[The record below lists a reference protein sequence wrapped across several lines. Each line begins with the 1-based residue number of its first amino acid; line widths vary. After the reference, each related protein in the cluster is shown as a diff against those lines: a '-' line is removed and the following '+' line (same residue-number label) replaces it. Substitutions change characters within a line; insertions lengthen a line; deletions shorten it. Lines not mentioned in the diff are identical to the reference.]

1 MAAQASSVPSDGASV
16 SYPRSVETAARLTRF
31 SHGAGCACKLG
42 PRDLTHV
49 MELLGPVEKPEDVLV
64 SEETGDDAA
73 VYRLSE
79 DSALVLTL
87 DFFTPLVD
95 DAADWGRIAA
105 ANAIS
110 DVYAMGG
117 TPKIALNIAGWPVDE
132 LPLELLADVLGG
144 AREIATRAGV
154 AVVGGHTITTEK
166 EPLFGMAVTGSVDP
180 DRVVRNST
188 AAAGMRL
195 FLSKPIGT
203 GLITT
208 AIKRGLTDEAHA
220 RLAID
225 TMTTLNAEAAA
236 AMVRD
241 GAAAGTDVTG
251 FGLLGHLRRMLEA
264 SGCAAVV
271 RADAVPLLP
280 DVLSLAQR
288 DVVAGGTKRNHAW
301 LQEVADWGELTTPE
315 QIVLADAQTSGGL
328 LVATTGAMD
337 PSLFAEIGETV
348 DGRPG
353 SIGVTG
359 RIRE

>member
-1 MAAQASSVPSDGASV
+1 VD
-16 SYPRSVETAARLTRF
+16 TAPRLTTF

-42 PRDLTHV
+42 PRDLTRV
-49 MELLGPVEKPEDVLV
+49 MDLLGPVAKPGDVLV

-73 VYRLSE
+73 VYRLG
-79 DSALVLTL
+79 DGDALVLTL

-95 DAADWGRIAA
+95 DPADWGRIAA

-117 TPKIALNIAGWPVDE
+117 TPRVALNIAGWPVDE
-132 LPLELLADVLGG
+132 LPLELLADVLRG
-144 AREIATRAGV
+144 AREIATRADV

-188 AAAGMRL
+188 AKPGMRL

-208 AIKRGLTDEAHA
+208 AIKRGATDQEHA
-220 RLAID
+220 RLAVD
-225 TMTTLNAEAAA
+225 TMTTLNADAAA

-241 GAAAGTDVTG
+241 GASAATDVTG

-264 SGCAAVV
+264 SGCAAVI

-280 DVLSLAQR
+280 DVLSLARR

-301 LQEVADWGELTTPE
+301 LQEVVDWGELTTPE

-328 LVATTGAMD
+328 LVASASAMD
-337 PSLFAEIGETV
+337 SAFFEEVGETI
-348 DGRPG
+348 PG
-353 SIGVTG
+353 APGAITVTG
-359 RIRE
+359 RVRE

>member
-1 MAAQASSVPSDGASV
+1 
-16 SYPRSVETAARLTRF
+16 VETAPRLTAF

-42 PRDLTHV
+42 PRDLTHL
-49 MELLGPVEKPEDVLV
+49 MDLLGPVAKPEDVLV

-73 VYRLSE
+73 VYRLSG
-79 DSALVLTL
+79 DGALVLTL

-95 DAADWGRIAA
+95 DPGDWGRIAA
-105 ANAIS
+105 ANALS

-117 TPKIALNIAGWPVDE
+117 TPAVGLNIAGWPVDE
-132 LPLELLADVLGG
+132 LPLELLADVLSG
-144 AREIATRAGV
+144 AREIASTAAV

-166 EPLFGMAVTGSVDP
+166 EPLFGMAVIGFVDA

-188 AAAGMRL
+188 ARPGMEL
-195 FLSKPIGT
+195 SLSKPIGT

-208 AIKRGLTDEAHA
+208 AIKRGATDDEHA
-220 RLAID
+220 RLAIE
-225 TMTTLNAEAAA
+225 TMTTLNADASA

-241 GAAAGTDVTG
+241 GAGAATDVTG

-264 SGCAAVV
+264 SGCAALV

-280 DVLSLAQR
+280 DVLSLARR

-301 LQEVADWGELTTPE
+301 LNEVVDWVDLTVPE

-328 LVATTGAMD
+328 LVASTGAMD
-337 PSLFAEIGETV
+337 ADLFTPIGEV
-348 DGRPG
+348 VAGDPG
-353 SIGVTG
+353 AITVTG
-359 RIRE
+359 RVRE

>member
-1 MAAQASSVPSDGASV
+1 MD
-16 SYPRSVETAARLTRF
+16 
-31 SHGAGCACKLG
+31 
-42 PRDLTHV
+42 
-49 MELLGPVEKPEDVLV
+49 LLGPVAKPGDVLV

-73 VYRLSE
+73 VYRLG
-79 DSALVLTL
+79 DGDALVLTL

-95 DAADWGRIAA
+95 DPADWGRIAA

-117 TPKIALNIAGWPVDE
+117 TPRVALNIAGWPVDE
-132 LPLELLADVLGG
+132 LPLELLADALRG
-144 AREIATRAGV
+144 AREIATRADV

-166 EPLFGMAVTGSVDP
+166 EPLFGMAVTGFVDP

-188 AAAGMRL
+188 AKPGMRL

-208 AIKRGLTDEAHA
+208 AIKRGATDQEHA
-220 RLAID
+220 RLAVD
-225 TMTTLNAEAAA
+225 TMTTLNADAAA

-241 GAAAGTDVTG
+241 GASAATDVTG

-264 SGCAAVV
+264 SGCAAVI

-280 DVLSLAQR
+280 DVLSLARR

-301 LQEVADWGELTTPE
+301 LQEVVDWGELTTPE

-328 LVATTGAMD
+328 LVASASAMD
-337 PSLFAEIGETV
+337 PAIFEGVGETI
-348 DGRPG
+348 PG
-353 SIGVTG
+353 APGAITVTG
-359 RIRE
+359 RVRE

>member
-1 MAAQASSVPSDGASV
+1 VD
-16 SYPRSVETAARLTRF
+16 TAPRLTRF

-42 PRDLTHV
+42 PRDLTRV
-49 MELLGPVEKPEDVLV
+49 LDLLGPDVKPQDVLV

-73 VYRLSE
+73 VYRLS
-79 DSALVLTL
+79 DGVGLVLTL

-105 ANAIS
+105 ANALS

-117 TPKIALNIAGWPVDE
+117 TPRLALNIAGWPVDE
-132 LPLELLADVLGG
+132 LPLDLLARVLGG
-144 AREIATRAGV
+144 AREIAASADV
-154 AVVGGHTITTEK
+154 SVVGGHTITTEK
-166 EPLFGMAVTGSVDP
+166 EPIFGMVAIGFVDP
-180 DRVVRNST
+180 GSIVRNST
-188 AAAGMRL
+188 ARPEMGL

-208 AIKRGLTDEAHA
+208 AIKRD
-220 RLAID
+220 AID
-225 TMTTLNAEAAA
+225 DEHAQIAVSTMTSLNADASA

-241 GAAAGTDVTG
+241 GAGAATDVTG

-271 RADAVPLLP
+271 RANEVPLLP
-280 DVLSLAQR
+280 DVLSLARR

-301 LQEVADWGELTTPE
+301 LREVVDWGELTTPE

-328 LVATTGAMD
+328 LVASTRPMD
-337 PSLFAEIGETV
+337 PGLFTPIGEVTA
-348 DGRPG
+348 GAPG
-353 SIGVTG
+353 SITVTG
-359 RIRE
+359 RVGE

>member
-1 MAAQASSVPSDGASV
+1 MD
-16 SYPRSVETAARLTRF
+16 
-31 SHGAGCACKLG
+31 
-42 PRDLTHV
+42 
-49 MELLGPVEKPEDVLV
+49 LLGPVAKPGDVLV

-73 VYRLSE
+73 VYRLGE
-79 DSALVLTL
+79 GDALVLTL

-95 DAADWGRIAA
+95 DPADWGRIAA

-117 TPKIALNIAGWPVDE
+117 TPRVALNIAGWPVDE
-132 LPLELLADVLGG
+132 LPLELLADVLRG
-144 AREIATRAGV
+144 AREIATRADV

-166 EPLFGMAVTGSVDP
+166 EPLFGMAVTGFVDP

-188 AAAGMRL
+188 AKPGMRL

-208 AIKRGLTDEAHA
+208 AIKRGATDQEHA
-220 RLAID
+220 GLAVD
-225 TMTTLNAEAAA
+225 TMTTLNADAAA

-241 GAAAGTDVTG
+241 GASAATDVTG

-264 SGCAAVV
+264 SGCAAVI

-280 DVLSLAQR
+280 DVLSLARR
-288 DVVAGGTKRNHAW
+288 DVVAGGTKRNHTW
-301 LQEVADWGELTTPE
+301 LQEVVDWGELTTPE

-328 LVATTGAMD
+328 LVASASAMD
-337 PSLFAEIGETV
+337 PAIFEEVGETI
-348 DGRPG
+348 PG
-353 SIGVTG
+353 APGAITVTG
-359 RIRE
+359 RVRE

>member
-1 MAAQASSVPSDGASV
+1 M
-16 SYPRSVETAARLTRF
+16 
-31 SHGAGCACKLG
+31 
-42 PRDLTHV
+42 DLV
-49 MELLGPVEKPEDVLV
+49 GPVAKPEDVLV

-73 VYRLSE
+73 VYRLA
-79 DSALVLTL
+79 DGGALVLTL

-117 TPKIALNIAGWPVDE
+117 TPQVALNIAGWPVDD
-132 LPLELLADVLGG
+132 LPIDGLADVLRG
-144 AREIATRAGV
+144 AREIAGRAGV

-166 EPLFGMAVTGSVDP
+166 EPLFGMAVTGFVDP
-180 DRVVRNST
+180 ERVVRNST
-188 AAAGMRL
+188 ATPGMRL

-208 AIKRGLTDEAHA
+208 AIKRDATDDEHA
-220 RLAID
+220 RIAVD
-225 TMTTLNAEAAA
+225 TMTTLNADAAA

-241 GAAAGTDVTG
+241 GAGAATDVTG

-301 LQEVADWGELTTPE
+301 LQEVVDWGELTQPE

-328 LVATTGAMD
+328 LVASRGAMD
-337 PSLFAEIGETV
+337 QAVFTQIGETV
-348 DGRPG
+348 ASPAGT
-353 SIGVTG
+353 ITVTG
-359 RIRE
+359 RVRE

>member
-1 MAAQASSVPSDGASV
+1 MD
-16 SYPRSVETAARLTRF
+16 TAARLTTF

-42 PRDLTHV
+42 PRDLTRV
-49 MELLGPVEKPEDVLV
+49 MDLLGPVAKPGAVLV

-73 VYRLSE
+73 VYRLG
-79 DSALVLTL
+79 DGDALVLTL

-95 DAADWGRIAA
+95 DPADWGRIAA

-117 TPKIALNIAGWPVDE
+117 TPRVALNIAGWPVDE
-132 LPLELLADVLGG
+132 LPLELLADVLRG
-144 AREIATRAGV
+144 AREIATRADV

-180 DRVVRNST
+180 ERVVRNST
-188 AAAGMRL
+188 AKPGMRL

-208 AIKRGLTDEAHA
+208 AIKRGVTDEEHA
-220 RLAID
+220 RLAVD
-225 TMTTLNAEAAA
+225 TMITLNAAAAA

-241 GAAAGTDVTG
+241 GASAATDVTG

-264 SGCAAVV
+264 SGCAAVIS
-271 RADAVPLLP
+271 ADAVPLLP
-280 DVLSLAQR
+280 DVLSLARR

-301 LQEVADWGELTTPE
+301 LHEVVDWGELTTPE

-328 LVATTGAMD
+328 LVASASAMD
-337 PSLFAEIGETV
+337 PAIFEEVGETIP
-348 DGRPG
+348 GAPG
-353 SIGVTG
+353 SITVAG
-359 RIRE
+359 RVRE